1 MPWDDELE
9 RLTRFVQ
16 EHFGEEGLE
25 AALDRAIIAVTRGG
39 SLTADLLADD
49 GTIAEALGTV
59 IPMDAYYEALRTEL
73 RRLAR
78 PH

>member
-9 RLTRFVQ
+9 RLTQFVLQTFGDQ
-16 EHFGEEGLE
+16 ELE
-25 AALDRAIIAVTRGG
+25 AAVDRALPAVRVSTPSDVGDGG
-39 SLTADLLADD
+39 AITSAVGSDITLDD
-49 GTIAEALGTV
+49 E
-59 IPMDAYYEALRTEL
+59 PYYEALRTEL